1 MKARSLLAV
10 VLAALLVPAAALA
23 APRSSAPARSAPAAS
38 GGGMEGLSVG
48 GFIGYETDDLS
59 GVSLRADAEM
69 PFRALS
75 PQINLSWVGS
85 VGFSYLTWDT
95 FGADLSAM
103 VLKVIPAARFSF
115 AVNPQVT
122 LFGDAGLGLY
132 YASVNLDVPDSPFK
146 DAFEDELGGLGLMM
160 RIGAGAFYELNPKT
174 RLGAMLEFDPYFG
187 DFDQSTFNIMA
198 GAMFRL

>member
-23 APRSSAPARSAPAAS
+23 APRSAPAKASAPTTSP
-38 GGGMEGLSVG
+38 GIEGLSVG

-59 GVSLRADAEM
+59 GLSLRLDGEM
-69 PFRALS
+69 PFRALA
-75 PQINLSWVGS
+75 PQVNLSWVGS
-85 VGFSYLTWDT
+85 FGFSYLTWET
-95 FGADLSAM
+95 FGADLSAS
-103 VLKVIPAARFSF
+103 VIKLIPAARFSF

-132 YASVNLDVPDSPFK
+132 YASVNLDIPDSPFK

-160 RIGAGAFYELNPKT
+160 RIGGGAFFELNEKT

-187 DFDQSTFNIMA
+187 DFDQSTFLVQA